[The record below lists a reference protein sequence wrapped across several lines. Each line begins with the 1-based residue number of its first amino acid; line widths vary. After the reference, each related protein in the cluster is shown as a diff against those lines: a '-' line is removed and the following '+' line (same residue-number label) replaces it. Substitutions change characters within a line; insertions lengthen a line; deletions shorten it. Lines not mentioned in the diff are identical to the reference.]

1 MTSAY
6 FDTAMVWINKELAE
20 SAPAPLSL
28 PSPIPLTP
36 SLDRPPSGQQRRC
49 VLLSAAHPQASVSR
63 LTCSLSPPPQS
74 CAQKRGAE
82 RGVLCA
88 GALSSMYF
96 FDGSQYATAPLTPR
110 RPAVPPRR

>member
-63 LTCSLSPPPQS
+63 LTCSLSPPPAVLRS
-74 CAQKRGAE
+74 KARRRKRTSLC
-82 RGVLCA
+82 RCPVLDVF
-88 GALSSMYF
+88 L
-96 FDGSQYATAPLTPR
+96 
-110 RPAVPPRR
+110 